1 MGKDS
6 FLKINYIHPLGSHI
20 EKVKFD
26 SYLTQYINSISII
39 DMNVKNQMIKLPE
52 NNIGE
57 YIHDLMVEKVFL
69 DKTQKA
75 LTIKEMKKD

>member
-1 MGKDS
+1 MKGETANLFK
-6 FLKINYIHPLGSHI
+6 
-20 EKVKFD
+20 
-26 SYLTQYINSISII
+26 
-39 DMNVKNQMIKLPE
+39 

>member
-1 MGKDS
+1 MSDLVENTLASMDAEIAK
-6 FLKINYIHPLGSHI
+6 
-20 EKVKFD
+20 E
-26 SYLTQYINSISII
+26 I
-39 DMNVKNQMIKLPE
+39 DDLFQEYV